1 MDLLDERRQAP
12 RCGPSVDRARGCGSR
27 LPPEGERGLSS
38 ADLEGDVSL
47 VNVWASWCV
56 PCRREKPLFLRLDAP
71 HPAELGRHE
80 VADRHWRAIVE
91 VEPSNAEALL
101 GLALALQ
108 EQGRMEEALV
118 RYRAV
123 LAREPRRYYEVV
135 KTLSGAARGFLLLR
149 PSALRHLLMD

>member
-1 MDLLDERRQAP
+1 
-12 RCGPSVDRARGCGSR
+12 
-27 LPPEGERGLSS
+27 
-38 ADLEGDVSL
+38 
-47 VNVWASWCV
+47 
-56 PCRREKPLFLRLDAP
+56 
-71 HPAELGRHE
+71 
-80 VADRHWRAIVE
+80 VADRHWRAIAE
-91 VEPSNAEALL
+91 AEPSNAEALL

-108 EQGRMEEALV
+108 EQGRMEEALA